1 MISSNRMLFF
11 VMLGFIFLNLSRYEI
26 ALASDVESPHTQV
39 IIAVDEKAGD
49 DHDDAYYR
57 RLLNLALEKTVSTFG
72 PYDIKIVPFIYIDSR
87 LIRAVEENKV
97 SVTWRHYQQNVSLPL
112 RPIKIDLL
120 KKMGDYRVFLI
131 RENDQARFSNIN
143 SLDDLR
149 KFRGGMGAQWPDR
162 SVMEKN
168 GLPLVFSVNYYNLF
182 KMLKANRFDYFS
194 RGIYQVQ
201 PELNVKANRG
211 LVLEDHLML
220 QYSNPLFFFV
230 NEKNTVLAERIELGL
245 SIAIADGSFD
255 AVFNAFPRFAWAQQ
269 LLDENKRRIFTL
281 DQ

>member
-1 MISSNRMLFF
+1 
-11 VMLGFIFLNLSRYEI
+11 
-26 ALASDVESPHTQV
+26 
-39 IIAVDEKAGD
+39 
-49 DHDDAYYR
+49 
-57 RLLNLALEKTVSTFG
+57 
-72 PYDIKIVPFIYIDSR
+72 
-87 LIRAVEENKV
+87 
-97 SVTWRHYQQNVSLPL
+97 
-112 RPIKIDLL
+112 
-120 KKMGDYRVFLI
+120 
-131 RENDQARFSNIN
+131 
-143 SLDDLR
+143 
-149 KFRGGMGAQWPDR
+149 MGAQWPDR